1 MIVSYRG
8 VKRSGDATISFW
20 GLSVFLVDVEFTEE
34 GVDGSLIGTWNDG
47 VGIEMPSLQID
58 IILPVLA
65 EKSRHTQRV
74 DLTINTMN
82 VFVCAK
88 FEGKNNSQDIS
99 IFAPC
104 CQQLM
109 HPKLYHR
116 HERPPGPRNKE
127 WKRAMVQE
135 GGLVP

>member
-58 IILPVLA
+58 IIYP
-65 EKSRHTQRV
+65 
-74 DLTINTMN
+74 
-82 VFVCAK
+82 
-88 FEGKNNSQDIS
+88 
-99 IFAPC
+99 
-104 CQQLM
+104 
-109 HPKLYHR
+109 Y
-116 HERPPGPRNKE
+116 
-127 WKRAMVQE
+127 
-135 GGLVP
+135 